1 MPQVKKASI
10 NNSILEAA
18 FSLFWEKGYQA
29 TSMPAIASRAG
40 TTPGN
45 VYRYYKSKF
54 ELFYVVLEP
63 WLNEQL
69 DGLESEVAA
78 IEDGPDKI
86 RKILIFMWIDLPRAG
101 NNFTMNLMEALATK
115 KPDEPYSRN
124 LLHKSER
131 RIARLMDASLPADAR
146 RLLMSTELA
155 HVLFMAHD
163 GFSLNVPLA
172 EETAR
177 IEELIDGL
185 VALIFRDSAA
195 ALDGRLD

>member
-18 FSLFWEKGYQA
+18 FSLFREKGYQA
-29 TSMPAIASRAG
+29 TSMPDIASRAG
-40 TTPGN
+40 MTPGN

-69 DGLESEVAA
+69 DALESEVVA
-78 IEDGPDKI
+78 IGDGPDRI
-86 RKILIFMWIDLPRAG
+86 RRILVFMWIELPRAG
-101 NNFTMNLMEALATK
+101 NNFMMNLMEALATK

-131 RIARLMDASLPADAR
+131 RIARLMDGSLPADAR

-163 GFSLNVPLA
+163 GFSLNVRLA

-177 IEELIDGL
+177 IEELIDGV
-185 VALIFRDSAA
+185 VALIFRGGGA
-195 ALDGRLD
+195 ALDGRPD

>member
-18 FSLFWEKGYQA
+18 FSLFREKGYRA
-29 TSMPAIASRAG
+29 TSMPDIASRAG
-40 TTPGN
+40 MTPGN

-69 DGLESEVAA
+69 DALEREIAA
-78 IEDGPDKI
+78 IEDGPDRI
-86 RKILIFMWIDLPRAG
+86 RRILVFMWIDLPRAG
-101 NNFTMNLMEALATK
+101 NNFMMNLMEALATK

-131 RIARLMDASLPADAR
+131 RIARLMDGSLPADAR

-163 GFSLNVPLA
+163 GFSLNVRLA

-177 IEELIDGL
+177 IEELIDGV
-185 VALIFRDSAA
+185 VALIFRGGAA
-195 ALDGRLD
+195 ARDGRPD

>member
-18 FSLFWEKGYQA
+18 FSLFREKGYQA
-29 TSMPAIASRAG
+29 TSMPDIASRAG

-69 DGLESEVAA
+69 DALEREIAA
-78 IEDGPDKI
+78 IEDGPDRI
-86 RKILIFMWIDLPRAG
+86 RRILAFMWLDLPRAG
-101 NNFTMNLMEALATK
+101 NNFMMNLMEALATK

-124 LLHKSER
+124 LLNKSER
-131 RIARLMDASLPADAR
+131 RIARLMDGSLPADAR

-163 GFSLNVPLA
+163 GFSLNVRLA

-177 IEELIDGL
+177 IEELIDGV
-185 VALIFRDSAA
+185 VALIFRGGAA
-195 ALDGRLD
+195 ARDGRPD

>member
-10 NNSILEAA
+10 NNGILEAA
-18 FSLFWEKGYQA
+18 FSLFREKGYQA
-29 TSMPAIASRAG
+29 TSMPDIASRAG

-69 DGLESEVAA
+69 DGLEGEVAA
-78 IEDGPDKI
+78 IGDGPDRI
-86 RKILIFMWIDLPRAG
+86 RRILVFMWIDLPRAG
-101 NNFTMNLMEALATK
+101 NNFMMNLMEALATK

-131 RIARLMDASLPADAR
+131 RIARLMDGSLPADAR

-163 GFSLNVPLA
+163 GFSLNVGLA

-177 IEELIDGL
+177 IEELIDGV
-185 VALIFRDSAA
+185 VALIFRGDAGVRG
-195 ALDGRLD
+195 GRPD